1 MNIAT
6 TIYNFFRQ
14 NNNLKNIILLGL
26 LLREI
31 FSFWT
36 GHYDFEVFV
45 RVGYYVAEGINPYSY
60 LRYVEGISFAPYE
73 VMTSIGYPPFIALLA
88 AFIYII
94 TDHLKLNRFF
104 YYLLLK
110 QPMILGDIIL
120 SIMLYKLI
128 MEVKEDHKSA
138 LKTVKYW
145 LLNPFTIIISSI
157 WGMIDPLVIA
167 LLLLSIYLFYRRNK
181 CYDLLSGITLG
192 MSIFIKQISIIYVP
206 LFFLVRKKPLEYLL
220 TTIAVAILLSFSP
233 FFIFNWSFEGFYLC
247 MKHQALEKLTD
258 SEIVLFPFLKD
269 IQDYTQV
276 LSLVW
281 IPSLLVA
288 YCLFAK
294 RLSDDLQS
302 FIKYSILT
310 TFIFLLTRIS
320 VSEQLFE
327 YLLIFVLLYYGISS
341 YKNNYSFYKSLSAL
355 LLIYLIANNTLLVR
369 FLSPISVEAFQWD
382 IYVNNTPPFDSIRLI
397 IRSLSLFILYL
408 SCVKLIFFTFGK
420 RLTLS

>member
-1 MNIAT
+1 M
-6 TIYNFFRQ
+6 
-14 NNNLKNIILLGL
+14 LGL
-26 LLREI
+26 LLREV

-60 LRYVEGISFAPYE
+60 LRYVEGISFAPYD

-88 AFIYII
+88 AFIYMII
-94 TDHLKLNRFF
+94 NRLKLNRFF

-110 QPMILGDIIL
+110 QPMILGDIML

-128 MEVKEDHKSA
+128 MEVKKDHESA
-138 LKTVKYW
+138 LKAVKYW
-145 LLNPFTIIISSI
+145 LLNPFTMIISSV

-167 LLLLSIYLFYRRNK
+167 LLLLSIYLFYKRNK
-181 CYDLLSGITLG
+181 CYDLLSGIILG
-192 MSIFIKQISIIYVP
+192 MSTFIKQISIIYVP
-206 LFFLVRKKPLEYLL
+206 LFFSLARKKPLEYLL
-220 TTIAVAILLSFSP
+220 TTIAIAIILSISP

-247 MKHQALEKLTD
+247 MKHQALEKLTN
-258 SEIVLFPFLKD
+258 SEIFLLPFLKD
-269 IQDYTQV
+269 IQDHTQV
-276 LSLVW
+276 LSVIW
-281 IPSLLVA
+281 IPSLLVT
-288 YCLFAK
+288 YCLIVK

-327 YLLIFVLLYYGISS
+327 HLLIFVLLYYGISS
-341 YKNNYSFYKSLSAL
+341 YKNNYRFYKFLSAL
-355 LLIYLIANNTLLVR
+355 LLVYLIVNNTLLVR

-382 IYVNNTPPFDSIRLI
+382 MYVNNTPPFDTIRLI
-397 IRSLSLFILYL
+397 IRALSLFILYL
-408 SCVKLIFFTFGK
+408 TCVKLIFFTFGK
-420 RLTLS
+420 DRPFLDKNN